1 MTEAV
6 STTASG
12 LAAAPA
18 EKVTLPRE
26 LIRVLRVWPDWLF
39 GMFASMGLGLGTGA
53 FLYWDPFSDRVRDP
67 LTLIVTTVLT
77 GVADASLTNQLAA
90 EPEWAIKVLAGG
102 GDPARMLRVRNQI
115 LYIFEVGYAFG
126 AAGLVILLTKDH
138 HWVKHNWPIIAELPL
153 TPIAAGN
160 LASVL
165 FPCPFMRLRHRLQ
178 ATTTWPRWG
187 AYVGIP
193 FALTSLGTATVM
205 GFSAWIEEQ
214 VRNSAAKMHH
224 RPAWFT
230 ADNIHYATW
239 LVAVPLL
246 NLLIWVIALRITDSL
261 ARLRQHHLVT
271 LMRKHTTLA
280 GDMDDLSLWGA
291 VKALP
296 ANLKKI
302 PSEVRDLASAEIE
315 QVRVIGGHL
324 DRGLE
329 HALAR
334 QAAKIRAKRA
344 HDHRGDVLHPG
355 GWRPTPAQH
364 KHRRAG
370 VFPPRARRGT
380 ARVRH
385 RGQHRRRR

>member
-6 STTASG
+6 ATAT
-12 LAAAPA
+12 AEPIPVPAP
-18 EKVTLPRE
+18 KVTLPRE

-39 GMFASMGLGLGTGA
+39 GMFASMGLGLATGA
-53 FLYWDPFSDRVRDP
+53 FLYWDPFSGRVRDP

-77 GVADASLTNQLAA
+77 AVADASLTNQLAA
-90 EPEWAIKVLAGG
+90 EPEWAIRVLSGG
-102 GDPARMLRVRNQI
+102 GDPARMLRVRNQV
-115 LYIFEVGYAFG
+115 LYIFEAGFAFG

-153 TPIAAGN
+153 APIAAGN

-187 AYVGIP
+187 AYIGIP

-205 GFSAWIEEQ
+205 GFPAWMEQ
-214 VRNSAAKMHH
+214 RVKHSAARMHH
-224 RPAWFT
+224 RPAWLT

-239 LVAVPLL
+239 LIAVPLL
-246 NLLIWVIALRITDSL
+246 NLLIWAVALKTADIL
-261 ARLRQHHLVT
+261 AHLRRHHLIS
-271 LMRKHTTLA
+271 LMRKHTALA
-280 GDMDDLSLWGA
+280 QDMEDLSLWEA

-296 ANLKKI
+296 ANLKEI
-302 PSEVRDLASAEIE
+302 PSEVHDAASAEIE
-315 QVRVIGGHL
+315 QVRRAGGHL

-334 QAAKIRAKRA
+334 QAAKIRA
-344 HDHRGDVLHPG
+344 
-355 GWRPTPAQH
+355 
-364 KHRRAG
+364 RRA
-370 VFPPRARRGT
+370 AEQTAGT
-380 ARVRH
+380 A
-385 RGQHRRRR
+385 

>member
-6 STTASG
+6 STTRSG
-12 LAAAPA
+12 PAPKPA
-18 EKVTLPRE
+18 VKVTLPRE
-26 LIRVLRVWPDWLF
+26 LIRVLRIWPDWLF
-39 GMFASMGLGLGTGA
+39 GMFASMGMGLATGA
-53 FLYWDPFSDRVRDP
+53 FLYWDPFGARVHDP

-77 GVADASLTNQLAA
+77 AVADASLTNQLAA

-102 GDPARMLRVRNQI
+102 GDPARMLRVRNQV
-115 LYIFEVGYAFG
+115 LYIFEAGYAFG
-126 AAGLVILLTKDH
+126 VAGLVILLTKDH

-153 TPIAAGN
+153 APIAAGN

-187 AYVGIP
+187 AYIGIP

-205 GFSAWIEEQ
+205 GFPAWIEQQ
-214 VRNSAAKMHH
+214 VRHSAARMHH
-224 RPAWFT
+224 RPAWLT

-239 LVAVPLL
+239 LIAVPLL
-246 NLLIWVIALRITDSL
+246 NLLIWALALRTADGL
-261 ARLRQHHLVT
+261 ARMRQHHLVS
-271 LMRKHTTLA
+271 LMRKHTALA
-280 GDMDDLSLWGA
+280 QDMDDLSLWGA

-296 ANLKKI
+296 TNLKEI
-302 PSEVRDLASAEIE
+302 PSEVRDAAGAEIE
-315 QVRVIGGHL
+315 QVRTAGGHL

-344 HDHRGDVLHPG
+344 
-355 GWRPTPAQH
+355 AEQS
-364 KHRRAG
+364 A
-370 VFPPRARRGT
+370 GT
-380 ARVRH
+380 A
-385 RGQHRRRR
+385 

>member
-6 STTASG
+6 TTA
-12 LAAAPA
+12 AAGPAAVPAP
-18 EKVTLPRE
+18 KVTLPRE

-39 GMFASMGLGLGTGA
+39 GMFASMGMGLATGA
-53 FLYWDPFSDRVRDP
+53 FLYWDPFGARVRDP

-77 GVADASLTNQLAA
+77 AVADASLTNQLAA

-102 GDPARMLRVRNQI
+102 GDPARMLRVRNQV
-115 LYIFEVGYAFG
+115 LYIFEAGFAFG
-126 AAGLVILLTKDH
+126 VAGLVIYLTKDH

-153 TPIAAGN
+153 APIAAGN

-187 AYVGIP
+187 AYIGIP

-205 GFSAWIEEQ
+205 GFPAFIEHQ
-214 VRNSAAKMHH
+214 VKKSAAKMHH
-224 RPAWFT
+224 RPAWLT
-230 ADNIHYATW
+230 PDNIHYATW

-246 NLLIWVIALRITDSL
+246 NLLIWAIALKTADSV
-261 ARLRQHHLVT
+261 AHLRRHHLVT
-271 LMRKHTTLA
+271 LMRKHTALTQ
-280 GDMDDLSLWGA
+280 DMDDLSLWGA

-296 ANLKKI
+296 ANLKEI
-302 PSEVRDLASAEIE
+302 PSEIRDAAGAEIE
-315 QVRVIGGHL
+315 EVRQVGGHL

-344 HDHRGDVLHPG
+344 AEQSSG
-355 GWRPTPAQH
+355 A
-364 KHRRAG
+364 A
-370 VFPPRARRGT
+370 
-380 ARVRH
+380 
-385 RGQHRRRR
+385 

>member
-6 STTASG
+6 TTALSE
-12 LAAAPA
+12 AAPIPA
-18 EKVTLPRE
+18 PKVTLPRE

-39 GMFASMGLGLGTGA
+39 GMFASMGLGLATGA
-53 FLYWDPFSDRVRDP
+53 FLYWDPFGTRVRDP

-77 GVADASLTNQLAA
+77 AVADASLTNQLAA
-90 EPEWAIKVLAGG
+90 EPAWAIRVLSGG
-102 GDPARMLRVRNQI
+102 GDPARMLRVRNQV
-115 LYIFEVGYAFG
+115 LYILEAGFAFG
-126 AAGLVILLTKDH
+126 VAGLVILLTKDH

-153 TPIAAGN
+153 APIAAGN

-187 AYVGIP
+187 AYIGIP

-205 GFSAWIEEQ
+205 GFPAWIEQ
-214 VRNSAAKMHH
+214 RVKHSAQKMHH
-224 RPAWFT
+224 RPSWLT
-230 ADNIHYATW
+230 PDNIHYATW

-246 NLLIWVIALRITDSL
+246 NLLIWAIALKTADSL
-261 ARLRQHHLVT
+261 AHLRRHHLLA
-271 LMRKHTTLA
+271 LMRKHTALA
-280 GDMDDLSLWGA
+280 EDMEDISLWEA

-296 ANLKKI
+296 ANLKAI
-302 PSEVRDLASAEIE
+302 PSEVAEAAGAEIE
-315 QVRVIGGHL
+315 EVRQVGGHL

-344 HDHRGDVLHPG
+344 AEQ
-355 GWRPTPAQH
+355 TS
-364 KHRRAG
+364 
-370 VFPPRARRGT
+370 GT
-380 ARVRH
+380 A
-385 RGQHRRRR
+385 